1 VDSRYTLENS
11 GTTDLPFIDV
21 NFPDDRAYGRKDL
34 HVDLDGRAVR
44 PVSLPQEYR
53 SSSPNTWRI
62 DLDPVWKQREKRE
75 LAIEYVFS
83 SPEDR
88 GSRITI
94 GQDNFH
100 LGSRGWT
107 PLPQPPK
114 HFLAPYPSRPPRTS
128 YTVRVP
134 SNFLV
139 LARGTS
145 AGRKRQGEETDYRF
159 QLREGDLTPFVVA
172 GKYVASA
179 SESKTG
185 TAIFWTLQPLKENPE
200 PALQR
205 ITAAW
210 SVLEKEFG
218 RFDKNVR
225 APHIVE
231 SPGLQN
237 HLAGE
242 SGPAAVTFPGGALV
256 DSGAL
261 ALGIN
266 NESFLEAVTHAL
278 AHNRFGDEVFFAPDA
293 AIGMGEGLPE
303 YATIVVEESEK
314 GEAGRRQSIVEYLNK
329 YDEDRSRADET
340 PLGVT
345 MMTDPIERRRIAL
358 AKAPLFFVA
367 LEDVCG
373 EGPMRSGL
381 RQMVASLRGQETS
394 YDALRSA
401 LEQSS
406 GKDLAVL
413 FREWLNEKGIPAEF
427 RARYGGSAGNAQ

>member
-1 VDSRYTLENS
+1 
-11 GTTDLPFIDV
+11 
-21 NFPDDRAYGRKDL
+21 
-34 HVDLDGRAVR
+34 
-44 PVSLPQEYR
+44 VSLPQEYR